1 MSTFKDSRILITGA
15 SRGIGFEAAKLF
27 LAAGA
32 HVIGTGRDETRLQH
46 TTEELQKIGEF
57 QPLLADFDDPAAPAS
72 VAKAVADKW
81 DSLDMLLNN
90 AAVQTYKADWMDEG
104 IELLHHQLRCNLF
117 AQHELIFRLQELLKK
132 GSEPRVVNVSSGAGT
147 MKSLQESSDM
157 PTYRLTKYALGGL
170 TMLWAETLKGKV
182 AVNALDPGWLKTDLG
197 GPHAPGEP
205 EDGGQR
211 MWEICSLPWTETGKF
226 WHGDKE
232 IDF

>member
-1 MSTFKDSRILITGA
+1 MSTFKGSRILITGA

-57 QPLLADFDDPAAPAS
+57 QPLLADFDNPAAPTS

-104 IELLHHQLRCNLF
+104 IELLHRQLRCNLF

-211 MWEICSLPWTETGKF
+211 MWEICSLPWTETGKC

>member
-1 MSTFKDSRILITGA
+1 MSTFKGSRILITGA

-32 HVIGTGRDETRLQH
+32 HVIGTGRDESRLRH
-46 TTEELQKIGEF
+46 ATEELQKIGEF
-57 QPLLADFDDPAAPAS
+57 QPLLADFDDPAAPTA